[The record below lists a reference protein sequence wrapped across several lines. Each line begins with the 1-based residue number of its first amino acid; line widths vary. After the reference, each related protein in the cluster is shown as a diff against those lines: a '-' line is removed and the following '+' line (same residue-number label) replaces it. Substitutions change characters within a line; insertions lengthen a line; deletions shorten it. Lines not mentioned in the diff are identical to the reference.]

1 MALRDLFGGRRR
13 DKRSTLPRGAKVAR
27 RRRQHGSGSDVG
39 YWQANQFYL
48 LDGTLTDS
56 YEYVGGPGDTLRTPE
71 ARIELEREGY
81 DADSYTAPASTST
94 SSDSY
99 VGNTGSG
106 KSDYSYDGGSTGYYG
121 GSSSGSDS
129 GYSSGSSYGSPSSDS
144 GSSYGGSSSSSSY
157 DSGSSSSSSSS
168 DY

>member
-1 MALRDLFGGRRR
+1 MALRDFFGGRRR
-13 DKRSTLPRGAKVAR
+13 QNTPTLPRGAKVVR
-27 RRRQHGSGSDVG
+27 RRRQHGPGSDVG

-81 DADSYTAPASTST
+81 DADSYTAPASTS
-94 SSDSY
+94 SDSY

-129 GYSSGSSYGSPSSDS
+129 S
-144 GSSYGGSSSSSSY
+144 SSYGGSSSSSSY